1 MSYQDYPQ
9 RPNIF
14 FLNRPL
20 HSFIIDLEDSIIKK
34 IFTNPELEEM
44 ANTNIKTDP
53 VVDKVFVDELNRFS
67 EITTIQGFCVALN
80 KLSTKCLETSNKD
93 DPTPKESYLLK
104 KLSSPQP
111 ILKYG
116 ALGIVETNFSE
127 CFGIP
132 EAP

>member
-1 MSYQDYPQ
+1 HYVGNDLYSNASENDSSPE
-9 RPNIF
+9 
-14 FLNRPL
+14 LPL

-93 DPTPKESYLLK
+93 DR
-104 KLSSPQP
+104 
-111 ILKYG
+111 
-116 ALGIVETNFSE
+116 FSLDTLHY
-127 CFGIP
+127 IINTLQ
-132 EAP
+132 